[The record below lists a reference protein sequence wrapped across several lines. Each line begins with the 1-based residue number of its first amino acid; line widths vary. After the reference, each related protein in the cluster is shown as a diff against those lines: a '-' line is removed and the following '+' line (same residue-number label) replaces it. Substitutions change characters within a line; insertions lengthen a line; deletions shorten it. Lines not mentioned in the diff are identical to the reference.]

1 MLKVGL
7 TGGIGSGKS
16 TASSILAKL
25 GSYVFDADTKA
36 KIILNNN
43 EDVQNTIIKE
53 FGNDILDHD
62 RLIDNKKLAIVAF
75 QDEEHQIILNSILHP
90 FVFRAL
96 DSQFDKIS
104 NQNKHASFIVDGA
117 LIFESGMD
125 QHLDLVLLIAS
136 SLKLRIER
144 ALNRGTLSR
153 EDIIRRNELQWTDED
168 KATSADYTIYN
179 NGTEKE
185 LEEKIK
191 EFHKEHIYR

>member
-16 TASSILAKL
+16 TASFILAKL
-25 GSYVFDADTKA
+25 GSYVFDADAEA
-36 KIILNNN
+36 KKILNDN
-43 EDVQNTIIKE
+43 EEVQNNIIDE
-53 FGNDILDHD
+53 FGSDILDHD
-62 RLIDNKKLAIVAF
+62 GVIDNKKLAEIAF
-75 QDEEHQIILNSILHP
+75 QDEDHQMILNSIIHP
-90 FVFRAL
+90 FVFRTL
-96 DSQFDKIS
+96 DKQFDKIS
-104 NQNKHASFIVDGA
+104 KQNKHTSFIVDGA
-117 LIFESGMD
+117 LIFESSMD

-136 SLKLRIER
+136 SLKFRIER

-185 LEEKIK
+185 LEDKIK

>member
-16 TASSILAKL
+16 TASAILAKL
-25 GSYVFDADTKA
+25 GSYIFDADAEAKVILDTQKEVQNNIIEEFGSDILNQNGLINNAKLA
-36 KIILNNN
+36 KI
-43 EDVQNTIIKE
+43 
-53 FGNDILDHD
+53 
-62 RLIDNKKLAIVAF
+62 AF
-75 QDEEHQIILNSILHP
+75 QDEDHQIILNSIIHP
-90 FVFRAL
+90 FVFQEM
-96 DSQFDKIS
+96 DKQFNKIS
-104 NQNKHASFIVDGA
+104 KLNKHASFIADGA
-117 LIFESGMD
+117 LIFESSMD

-136 SLKLRIER
+136 SLKFRIER

-179 NGTEKE
+179 NGSEKE

-191 EFHKEHIYR
+191 IFHREHL

>member
-1 MLKVGL
+1 MLKVEL

-16 TASSILAKL
+16 TASSILANL
-25 GSYVFDADTKA
+25 GSYIFDADAEA

-43 EDVQNTIIKE
+43 EEVQNNIIME

-62 RLIDNKKLAIVAF
+62 RIIDKQKLAIVAF
-75 QDEEHQIILNSILHP
+75 QDEEHQIVLNSIIHP
-90 FVFRAL
+90 FVFREM
-96 DSQFDKIS
+96 DKQFDKIS

-136 SLKLRIER
+136 SLKFRIER

-185 LEEKIK
+185 LKDKIK
-191 EFHKEHIYR
+191 AFHKERL

>member
-25 GSYVFDADTKA
+25 GSYIFDADTEA

-43 EDVQNTIIKE
+43 KKVQNNIIKE
-53 FGNDILDHD
+53 LGNDILDHD
-62 RLIDNKKLAIVAF
+62 GLIDNKKLALVAF

-90 FVFRAL
+90 FVFKAL
-96 DSQFDKIS
+96 YSQFDKIS
-104 NQNKHASFIVDGA
+104 NQNKHTSFIVDGA

-136 SLKLRIER
+136 SLKFRIER

-191 EFHKEHIYR
+191 EFHNEHIYR